1 MLTNHKL
8 KLIIAYQWERHMV
21 CNFLSHCIGRDEKNG
36 WSVHFLQPNEKPED
50 VMETA
55 EQK

>member
-21 CNFLSHCIGRDEKNG
+21 CNFLMNCVGRDEKNG
-36 WSVHFLQPNEKPED
+36 WSVRFLEANEKPED